1 MRGESLPV
9 SPEPWHLP
17 VFFGNCG
24 QETMAA
30 ERTAVDLAVLAH
42 QEEATV
48 ANAIAD
54 IARQS
59 LMADPELDV
68 KVWLLANGCRDR
80 TVERAEAAVRALDAG
95 MAARFEVLDLAQP
108 GKSRTVNAF
117 FHRLSRPEAEL
128 LLLLDADCRLVRT
141 DTLGRMVG
149 ALRTRPELHVFTGRP
164 VKDIVHE
171 AQPLGFVGRL
181 IASGADQLSDFR
193 KSIAGGLYCIRATTA
208 RRIHLPA
215 GLPVEDGFVRAM
227 MLTDFL
233 TKPEHLERIDGDP
246 EVFFVYESIRTVPA
260 LVRHQT
266 RLIVGSAINSA
277 LYARIRRLTPTEAE
291 AEAML
296 RDAAADD
303 GWLARVLREDLPRA
317 PFGYVPFHFLTKRM
331 TRFGGEIL
339 RRPQKLLAFLGGIG
353 LDVVAYAL
361 ATLRLMRGRG
371 AGHW

>member
-1 MRGESLPV
+1 
-9 SPEPWHLP
+9 
-17 VFFGNCG
+17 
-24 QETMAA
+24 MAA
-30 ERTAVDLAVLAH
+30 DKVTVDLAVLAH
-42 QEEATV
+42 QEEESV
-48 ANAIAD
+48 ANAIVD

-59 LMADPELDV
+59 LMADAELDV
-68 KVWLLANGCRDR
+68 KVWLLANGCTDR
-80 TVERAEAAVRALDAG
+80 TVERAEAAVRALAPQ

-141 DTLGRMVG
+141 DTLGRMVE
-149 ALRTRPELHVFTGRP
+149 AMRTRPALHVFTGRP

-208 RRIHLPA
+208 RRIHLPV
-215 GLPVEDGFVRAM
+215 GLPVEDGFVRAL

-233 TKPEHLERIDGDP
+233 TKSEHLERIDGDP
-246 EVFFVYESIRTVPA
+246 EVFFVYESIRTIPA

-277 LYARIRRLTPTEAE
+277 LYRRIRRVAPTEAA

-296 RDAAADD
+296 REAAADD

-331 TRFGGEIL
+331 TRFNAGLL
-339 RRPQKLLAFLGGIG
+339 RRPQKLAAFLGGIG
-353 LDVVAYAL
+353 LDTVAYVM
-361 ATLRLMRGRG
+361 ATLRLMGGRG